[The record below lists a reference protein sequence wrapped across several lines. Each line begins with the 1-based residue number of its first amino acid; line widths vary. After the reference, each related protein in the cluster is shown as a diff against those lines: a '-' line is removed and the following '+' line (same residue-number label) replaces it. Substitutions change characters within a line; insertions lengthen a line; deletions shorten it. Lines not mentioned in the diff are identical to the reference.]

1 MSKPL
6 FSIITVTYNAE
17 QTILPTLKS
26 VCSQTCT
33 DYEHLVVDGASADN
47 TLSVVEKF
55 GTSRLRVVS
64 EPDNGLY
71 DAMNKAITVACGDYL
86 IFLNAGDSFFEPE
99 TLQLLKQRLAA
110 EKFPDIIYGET
121 ALCDMEGNFIGMRRL
136 KAPEKL
142 TWKSFKNGM
151 LVCHQ
156 AFIVKRE
163 IAQPYDLAYRFSA
176 DFDWC
181 IRCMKQAKSICN
193 SRLVIVR
200 YLSEGLTTQNH
211 AASLKER
218 YRIMC
223 RYYGCIA
230 VSLLHLWFAVRFYY
244 AKWVVGRV

>member
-1 MSKPL
+1 MNKPL

-17 QTILPTLKS
+17 QTILPTMKS

-33 DYEHLVVDGASADN
+33 DYEHLIIDGASSDN
-47 TLSVVEKF
+47 TLSIVKEF
-55 GTSRLRVVS
+55 NSTQLRIAS
-64 EPDNGLY
+64 EPDKGLY
-71 DAMNKAITVACGDYL
+71 DAMNKGIAAAYGGYL
-86 IFLNAGDSFFEPE
+86 IFLNAGDSFFESD
-99 TLQLLKQRLAA
+99 TLQLLKQQIEA

-121 ALCDMEGNFIGMRRL
+121 ALYDNAGNFIGMRRL

-142 TWKSFKNGM
+142 TWKSFRNGM

-156 AFIVKRE
+156 AFIAKRE
-163 IAQPYDLAYRFSA
+163 IVRPYNLAYRFSA

-181 IRCMKQAKSICN
+181 IRCMKQAKSIYN
-193 SRLVIVR
+193 SHQVIVR

-211 AASLKER
+211 KASLKER

-223 RYYGCIA
+223 RYYGHIT

-244 AKWVVGRV
+244 AKWIIGRV